1 MPELDPLV
9 RLAGT
14 RWVGRSSLWFEPDT
28 PAFESSTTAIL
39 SAVAAGKV
47 VTFDYTWSHEGT
59 PHDGR
64 ILISATAERTLMA
77 WCDSFHMD
85 AGLLQLS
92 GPPATEVFAATGT
105 YSEPGGEPW
114 GWRIEVEPR
123 SPQALV
129 MRMFN
134 ILPASMGGIEALAVL
149 SEFTPAS

>member
-1 MPELDPLV
+1 MPALEPLAQ
-9 RLAGT
+9 LAGVP
-14 RWVGRSSLWFEPDT
+14 WAGRSSLWFQPDT
-28 PAFESSTTAIL
+28 PAFESSTTAML
-39 SAVAAGKV
+39 TTVAGGKV
-47 VTFDYTWSHEGT
+47 VTLDYTWSHEGA

-64 ILISATAERTLMA
+64 LLIAATAEGTQMA

-85 AGLLQLS
+85 ANLMVLS
-92 GPPATEVFAATGT
+92 GPPASGVFAATGS

-149 SEFTPAS
+149 SEYAPAS